1 MERLFIRLAL
11 LTLVLVPAASG
22 AGSIKTAP
30 KTASTAAPI
39 PAPPPSAAVSL
50 PKAMPAARQELYY
63 WYLAPIDLFND
74 ENTISAEAWEWWVN
88 LDCLVD
94 QDPTGGV
101 LLLQGYTNNVYPHN
115 FPPSVFLYYHLTLLT
130 KKKPR

>member
-39 PAPPPSAAVSL
+39 AAPPPSAAVSL

>member
-11 LTLVLVPAASG
+11 LTLVLVASG
-22 AGSIKTAP
+22 AGSTKTGAE
-30 KTASTAAPI
+30 T
-39 PAPPPSAAVSL
+39 PAPSAAVSL

>member
-11 LTLVLVPAASG
+11 LTLVLVASG
-22 AGSIKTAP
+22 AGSTKTGAEAP
-30 KTASTAAPI
+30 A
-39 PAPPPSAAVSL
+39 PSAAVSL
-50 PKAMPAARQELYY
+50 PKAIPAARQELYY

-74 ENTISAEAWEWWVN
+74 ENTVSAEAWEWWVN